1 MRCNELAGN
10 ALGTG
15 DRVALGVAGVRGVP
29 HGVDD
34 RDGEAAGS
42 GGDDVKGMLSRLV
55 IETLAGRD
63 VEGRDGVVC

>member
-1 MRCNELAGN
+1 
-10 ALGTG
+10 
-15 DRVALGVAGVRGVP
+15 LGVAGVRGVP